1 MRYFRLM
8 RYSSDLR
15 KRVLTFIS
23 KGGSKAAA
31 SRKFSVSRTSIYT
44 WLNAEDPLACEKPGP
59 RGPRTLDYDA
69 LRQHVCDFPD
79 ATQKERAAHFDVSRH
94 GIYYALGKLNI
105 TRKKRRAPIK
115 NNVP

>member
-1 MRYFRLM
+1 MS
-8 RYSSDLR
+8 YSLDLR
-15 KRVLTFIS
+15 KRVLDFIGN
-23 KGGSKAAA
+23 GGSKAEA
-31 SRKFSVSRTSIYT
+31 SRRFSVSRTCIYT
-44 WLNAEDPLACEKPGP
+44 WLNAEDPFTRQKPGP

-94 GIYYALGKLNI
+94 GIYYAFGKLNI
-105 TRKKRRAPIK
+105 TRKKRRIPIK